1 MQHRGLM
8 RAITVDRYMSPAPF
22 TIACDQ
28 PMAEAHRMMREHRI
42 RHLPVL
48 HGGRLVGIV
57 SDRDLHLVETL
68 RDIDPDEVTVEDA
81 MSPDLYAVGPDEA
94 LVHVV
99 DTMAARKLG
108 AAVVARGARV
118 LGVFTTVDALHALA
132 DLLGPD
138 AR

>member
-1 MQHRGLM
+1 
-8 RAITVDRYMSPAPF
+8 
-22 TIACDQ
+22 
-28 PMAEAHRMMREHRI
+28 MMREHRI